1 MYMMKKIFQYDDMIV
16 IVVQIIL
23 GGSLCIREFSKNYN
37 SFLDELEAF
46 LSSQQ
51 DAYLSSEMLINFE
64 ASILKSVSFQ
74 INFFSRTYYFNFF
87 ND

>member
-51 DAYLSSEMLINFE
+51 DAYLINFE

>member
-1 MYMMKKIFQYDDMIV
+1 MKKYFNIRCDCYF
-16 IVVQIIL
+16 VVQIQL

-74 INFFSRTYYFNFF
+74 INCFSRTYYFNFF